1 MGEGGRRT
9 ADRNEQFFFY
19 SPQEKNFLQMVSEA
33 GSPGIQKQI
42 VKPNNLKGLEARY
55 EQTLQQLADVI
66 KVK

>member
-1 MGEGGRRT
+1 
-9 ADRNEQFFFY
+9 
-19 SPQEKNFLQMVSEA
+19 MVSEA